1 MADDIKFL
9 PPPQS
14 STDDLT
20 FLPPPKKEGPG
31 FVSTAKQLGAGV
43 VESVPFYGEKLA
55 QKTGVAEPKTLT
67 ERTARRTGKTLP
79 YALAAAPFTGGMS
92 AVLGLGG
99 SVVAGQTAE
108 ELGVPK
114 EYQPVAEIAGTGA
127 GQVGADVLGRT
138 IGYAEKPLVE
148 LYKKAKDIFALGPGS
163 RTAQGMKYGHGE
175 TPVEASQNLTKM
187 TELATKRTGYSAK
200 SVDDKWIKNTQQ
212 QLGKDVDKIFS
223 GKTFYS
229 DPQFLQ
235 DISALNAEANMAFG
249 EKGNVVRTILE
260 KNIGGKRVGG
270 GLIDPQFDAKSL
282 RGAIEDVNAYLAN
295 AEGKQAQ
302 ILHDTAE
309 TLHNLAEAN
318 LRSLPNGAKLVKE
331 YQDWR
336 KQYTAYATIRD
347 TYQKVS
353 GRTAGG
359 QIPLDEL
366 HQEIIRRSGTR
377 ASSNPL
383 FQDLAEYG
391 PLFRG
396 TSVTQRPGVATAA
409 FRSVTESPI
418 SKALQ
423 LGLQPSV
430 PKRYGGMAGKFQP
443 YVPLAQT
450 LSPALKYTQS
460 KE

>member
-1 MADDIKFL
+1 MSDDIELL
-9 PPPQS
+9 PPPK
-14 STDDLT
+14 STDGDLT
-20 FLPPPKKEGPG
+20 ILPPPKKEGPG
-31 FVSTAKQLGAGV
+31 FASTSKQFGAGLI
-43 VESVPFYGEKLA
+43 ESVPFYGEKLA
-55 QKTGVAEPKTLT
+55 QKTGVSEPKTLT
-67 ERTARRTGKTLP
+67 ERTARRTGRTLP
-79 YALAAAPFTGGMS
+79 YALAAAPFTGGTS

-99 SVVAGQTAE
+99 SVAAGQAAE

-114 EYQPVAEIAGTGA
+114 EYQPVAEIVGTGA
-127 GQVGADVLGRT
+127 GQIGADVLGRT

-148 LYKKAKDIFALGPGS
+148 LYKRAKDTFKLGPGS
-163 RTAQGMKYGHGE
+163 RTAQGMKYGAGE
-175 TPVEASQNLTKM
+175 TPVEASQNLTRATK
-187 TELATKRTGYSAK
+187 LATERTGYPAK
-200 SVDDKWIKNTQQ
+200 SVDDKWIKGTQQ
-212 QLGKDVDKIFS
+212 QLGKDVDKIFA

-235 DISALNAEANMAFG
+235 DISRLNAEANMAFG

-260 KNIGGKRVGG
+260 KNIGGRRVGG

-295 AEGKQAQ
+295 AEGKQAH

-309 TLHNLAEAN
+309 ALHNLAEAN

-347 TYQKVS
+347 TYQRVA

-366 HQEIIRRSGTR
+366 HQEIIRRAGTG
-377 ASSNPL
+377 APANPL
-383 FQDLAEYG
+383 YKDLAEFG

-409 FRSVTESPI
+409 VRSLTESPL

-430 PKRYGGMAGKFQP
+430 PRTYGGMAGKFQP

>member
-1 MADDIKFL
+1 MEEDKVKITL
-9 PPPQS
+9 PS
-14 STDDLT
+14 SSVEDEVKIT
-20 FLPPPKKEGPG
+20 LPEKPG
-31 FVSTAKQLGAGV
+31 FMSTAKQLGAGV
-43 VESVPFYGEKLA
+43 VEAVPFYGEELA
-55 QKTGVAEPKTLT
+55 KKTGVAEPKTLT
-67 ERTARRTGKTLP
+67 ERTARRTGRTLP

-99 SVVAGQTAE
+99 SVAAGQAAE

-114 EYQPVAEIAGTGA
+114 EYQPVAEIVGTGA

-148 LYKKAKDIFALGPGS
+148 LYKRAKDTFKLGPGS

-175 TPVEASQNLTKM
+175 NPIEASQNLTKA
-187 TELATKRTGYSAK
+187 TQLATERTGYPVK
-200 SVDDKWIKNTQQ
+200 SVDDKWIKNTQEL
-212 QLGKDVDKIFS
+212 LGKDVDKIFS

-235 DISALNAEANMAFG
+235 DINRLNVEANMAFG
-249 EKGNVVRTILE
+249 EKGNVVRSILE
-260 KNIGGKRVGG
+260 KNIGGRRVGG

-282 RGAIEDVNAYLAN
+282 RGAIEDINAYIGN
-295 AEGKQAQ
+295 AEGKQKV

-309 TLHNLAEAN
+309 ALHNLAEAN
-318 LRSLPNGAKLVKE
+318 LRSLPNGKQLVKD
-331 YQDWR
+331 YQNWR
-336 KQYTAYATIRD
+336 KEYTAYATIRD
-347 TYQKVS
+347 VYQRVS
-353 GRTAGG
+353 GRTAAG

-366 HQEIIRRSGTR
+366 HQEIIKRGSR
-377 ASSNPL
+377 ATDHPL
-383 FQDLAEYG
+383 FDKLAEYG

-396 TSVTQRPGVATAA
+396 TSVSQRPGAGTAA
-409 FRSVTESPI
+409 VRSLTESPI

-430 PKRYGGMAGKFQP
+430 PRTYGGMAGKFQP

>member
-1 MADDIKFL
+1 MSDEVELL
-9 PPPQS
+9 PPPKS
-14 STDDLT
+14 STGDLT
-20 FLPPPKKEGPG
+20 LLPPPKKEGPG
-31 FVSTAKQLGAGV
+31 FVSTAKQLGAGAI
-43 VESVPFYGEKLA
+43 EAVPFYGEELA
-55 QKTGVAEPKTLT
+55 KKTGVSEPKTLI

-99 SVVAGQTAE
+99 SVAAGQAAE

-114 EYQPVAEIAGTGA
+114 EYQPVAEIVGTGA

-148 LYKKAKDIFALGPGS
+148 LYKRAKDTFKLGPGS
-163 RTAQGMKYGHGE
+163 RTAQGMKYGAGE
-175 TPVEASQNLTKM
+175 TPIEASQNLTKATQIA
-187 TELATKRTGYSAK
+187 TERTGYPAK
-200 SVDDKWIKNTQQ
+200 SVNDTWIKNTQQ
-212 QLGKDVDKIFS
+212 QLGKDVDKIFA

-235 DISALNAEANMAFG
+235 ELSVLNAEANMAFG

-270 GLIDPQFDAKSL
+270 GLIDPQFEAKSL

-347 TYQKVS
+347 TYQRVA
-353 GRTAGG
+353 GRTAAG

-366 HQEIIRRSGTR
+366 QQEIIRRSGTK
-377 ASSNPL
+377 ANSNPL
-383 FQDLAEYG
+383 FKDLAEFG

-396 TSVTQRPGVATAA
+396 TSVSQRPGVATAA
-409 FRSVTESPI
+409 VRSITESPI

-423 LGLQPSV
+423 LGMQPSV
-430 PKRYGGMAGKFQP
+430 PTRYGGMAGKIQP
-443 YVPLAQT
+443 YVPLAQII
-450 LSPALKYTQS
+450 SPATKYTQS

>member
-1 MADDIKFL
+1 MEDEVKITL
-9 PPPQS
+9 PPS
-14 STDDLT
+14 SGEDTVKIT
-20 FLPPPKKEGPG
+20 EPEGPG
-31 FVSTAKQLGAGV
+31 FVSSAKQLGAGM
-43 VESVPFYGEKLA
+43 VEAVPFYGEKLA
-55 QKTGVAEPKTLT
+55 QKTGIPQPKTLT

-99 SVVAGQTAE
+99 SVAAGQAAE

-114 EYQPVAEIAGTGA
+114 EYQPVAEIVGTGA

-148 LYKKAKDIFALGPGS
+148 LYKRAKDIFKLGPGS

-175 TPVEASQNLTKM
+175 TPIEASQNLSKATQ
-187 TELATKRTGYSAK
+187 LATERTGYPVK
-200 SVDDKWIKNTQQ
+200 SINDTWIKETQQ
-212 QLGKDVDKIFS
+212 QLGKDVDKIFA

-235 DISALNAEANMAFG
+235 ELSVLNAEANMAFG

-295 AEGKQAQ
+295 AEGRQAQ

-318 LRSLPNGAKLVKE
+318 LRSLPNGAKLVKD

-347 TYQKVS
+347 TYQKVA
-353 GRTAGG
+353 GRTAAG

-366 HQEIIRRSGTR
+366 QQEIIRRSGTK

-383 FQDLAEYG
+383 YENLAEFG
-391 PLFRG
+391 PMFRG

-409 FRSVTESPI
+409 VRSLTESPI

-423 LGLQPSV
+423 LALQPSV
-430 PKRYGGMAGKFQP
+430 PRRYGGFMGRIQP

-450 LSPALKYTQS
+450 VSPAVKYTQ
-460 KE
+460 ERE

>member
-1 MADDIKFL
+1 MSDEIELL
-9 PPPQS
+9 PPPKPAEG
-14 STDDLT
+14 DLT
-20 FLPPPKKEGPG
+20 LLPPPKKEGPG
-31 FVSTAKQLGAGV
+31 FVSTAKQLGAGAI
-43 VESVPFYGEKLA
+43 EAVPFYGEKLA

-67 ERTARRTGKTLP
+67 ERTARRTGRTLP

-99 SVVAGQTAE
+99 SVAAGQAAE

-114 EYQPVAEIAGTGA
+114 EYQPVAEIVGTGA

-163 RTAQGMKYGHGE
+163 RTAKGMKYGAGE
-175 TPVEASQNLTKM
+175 NPVEASQNLTKM
-187 TELATKRTGYSAK
+187 TQLATERTGYPVK
-200 SVDDKWIKNTQQ
+200 SVDDTWIKNTQQ
-212 QLGKDVDKIFS
+212 QLGKDVDKIFT

-235 DISALNAEANMAFG
+235 ELSILNAEANMAFG

-260 KNIGGKRVGG
+260 KNIGGRRVGG
-270 GLIDPQFDAKSL
+270 GLVDPQFEAKSL

-318 LRSLPNGAKLVKE
+318 LRSLPNGAKLVKD

-353 GRTAGG
+353 GRTAAG

-366 HQEIIRRSGTR
+366 QQEIIRRSGTK

-383 FQDLAEYG
+383 FEKLAEFG

-396 TSVTQRPGVATAA
+396 TSVSQRPGVATAA
-409 FRSVTESPI
+409 VRSLTESPI

-430 PKRYGGMAGKFQP
+430 PRRYGGFMGRIQP

-450 LSPALKYTQS
+450 ISPAVKYTQQ